1 MNRGIHYRKY
11 LKYKQKYH
19 SLKQQQGGRA
29 DPASSLPEKSLYDR
43 LGGIF
48 AIAAVVDYFS
58 DAVVNNPLVGKNS
71 PNPDLRNWTRNQ
83 IDRLPG
89 LKFMRTSWVCEI
101 TDGPCNFTPTVLG
114 ETCHL
119 SLEKAHEKFHIAPKE
134 FDEVAKLLKEA
145 LEHFNV
151 PTKESNEVLSAFAS
165 HKNEVTKGYFDKIGQ
180 PMEKPIICPYK
191 ETITKAT

>member
-1 MNRGIHYRKY
+1 MNRGIHYGKY

-19 SLKQQQGGRA
+19 TLKQQQGGVQ
-29 DPASSLPEKSLYDR
+29 DGVPEKSLYDR
-43 LGGIF
+43 LGGIY

-58 DAVVNNPLVGKNS
+58 DAIINNPLVGKNS

-89 LKFMRTSWVCEI
+89 LKFMRTSWVCEV
-101 TDGPCNFTPTVLG
+101 TGGPCNFTPTVPG
-114 ETCHL
+114 ACHL
-119 SLEKAHEKFHIAPKE
+119 SLENAHEKFHISPKE

-151 PTKESNEVLSAFAS
+151 PTKESNEVLTAFAA
-165 HKNEVTKGYFDKIGQ
+165 HKNEVTKGYFDSIGQ
-180 PMEKPIICPYK
+180 PMEKPIVCPYK
-191 ETITKAT
+191 KI